1 MASLPSEFKI
11 AQAEIVNN
19 LPITET
25 DSRSLIR
32 IQRKTGGQRWEMRL
46 TSTRVN
52 LEELKP
58 ILGALGGIRN
68 AMTTVEIAVPV
79 YSDSVATTK
88 TTAASAAIGATTV
101 TVNST
106 TDVAVGDYFRFSG
119 HSKVYIVT
127 AINSASSMSFFPN
140 LQRAV
145 TGGQTVTFDGV
156 QFTMKL
162 SGDPLTFNASN
173 DNTATIELDLVEAL

>member
-11 AQAEIVNN
+11 ASAEITNN
-19 LPITET
+19 VPIVET

-46 TSTRVN
+46 ASTRLN

-68 AMTTVEIAVPV
+68 SMSTIEIAIPV
-79 YSDSVATTK
+79 YSDSAATTK

-106 TDVAVGDYFRFSG
+106 TDIAVGDYFRFSG

-127 AINSASSMSFFPN
+127 AINSASSISFFPN

-156 QFTMKL
+156 EFTMKL
-162 SGDPLTFNASN
+162 TGEPLVFNATNENITS
-173 DNTATIELDLVEAL
+173 IEIDLVEAL